1 MSASCS
7 IAPESRR
14 SDRSGRLSWRAST
27 ARLSCAMA
35 RTGTLRSR
43 EYFESAADLGDLLLA
58 VLRAVALP
66 NHELQVIDDYE
77 RERQFTGDVELAGET
92 PDLGPDLHQRDASC
106 VVDPD
111 RGPADF
117 SHSPHQLRPVL
128 GLDVAAP
135 QSLSGDARGLR
146 DKPLHELLLAHLQ
159 GEDGNRHLLLARSV
173 PDRIESHG
181 GFAHR
186 RPRGEYDQ
194 VALVE
199 ACGEA
204 V

>member
-1 MSASCS
+1 MAGFYGAAQLRYGENGN
-7 IAPESRR
+7 IEV
-14 SDRSGRLSWRAST
+14 
-27 ARLSCAMA
+27 AR
-35 RTGTLRSR
+35 
-43 EYFESAADLGDLLLA
+43 ENFESAADLGDLLLA

-77 RERQFTGDVELAGET
+77 RERQFTSDVELAGET

-159 GEDGNRHLLLARSV
+159 RRWQRASSSRQKRARS
-173 PDRIESHG
+173 H
-181 GFAHR
+181 
-186 RPRGEYDQ
+186 
-194 VALVE
+194 
-199 ACGEA
+199 
-204 V
+204 